1 MRAVAARYYDGKS
14 SQVHDVTI
22 HADAPAHLR
31 VIGDGISS
39 TYTLAD
45 VRPSSRVG
53 NTARQLYFPDGAQ
66 CETDDNDAIDELF
79 AGERAEAPGRL
90 LHRWE
95 SRVRYVAV
103 AFVLTLVLL
112 WAGINYGIPALAKQI
127 AFSLSPSTDTM
138 LGQEALAGLDKVL
151 LEPTR
156 LAPERQAEVKALF
169 SDMTADIDGAGG
181 YRLELRASKKIGAN
195 ALALPSG
202 IVVVTDSMAE
212 LAKSDG
218 ELTAVLA
225 HEIGHLRQRHDL
237 RRVLQG
243 SATAVL
249 VIAVTGDMSSVTS
262 LAAALPTLLVDS
274 KYSRDFERE
283 ADDFAYDYLN
293 RRGIRTEVFSE
304 ILLRMEKQEGGVGS
318 VPGFLSSHPA
328 SPERA
333 ERFRSPR

>member
-1 MRAVAARYYDGKS
+1 MRAVAARYYNGKS
-14 SQVHDVTI
+14 SQERDVSI
-22 HADAPAHLR
+22 HAEAPAHLR
-31 VIGDGISS
+31 IIGDGIDFSHA
-39 TYTLAD
+39 LVD
-45 VRPSSRVG
+45 VRPSSRIG
-53 NTARQLYFPDGAQ
+53 NMARQLYFPDGSQ

-79 AGERAEAPGRL
+79 AGRRAEAPGRL

-103 AFVLTLVLL
+103 AFVLTSVLL
-112 WAGINYGIPALAKQI
+112 WAGIGYGIPALAKQI

-138 LGQEALAGLDKVL
+138 LSEEALGGLDKVL
-151 LEPTR
+151 LEPTQ
-156 LAPERQAEVKALF
+156 LTPKRQAEVKALF
-169 SDMTADIDGAGG
+169 SDMTANIDGAGG

-202 IVVVTDSMAE
+202 IVVVTDPLVE
-212 LAKSDG
+212 LATGDG

-237 RRVLQG
+237 RRLLQG

-249 VIAVTGDMSSVTS
+249 VIAVTGDMSSVAS

-283 ADDFAYDYLN
+283 ADDFAYDYLR
-293 RRGIRTEVFSE
+293 RRGIRSEVFSE
-304 ILLRMEKQEGGVGS
+304 ILLRMEKQEGRAGG